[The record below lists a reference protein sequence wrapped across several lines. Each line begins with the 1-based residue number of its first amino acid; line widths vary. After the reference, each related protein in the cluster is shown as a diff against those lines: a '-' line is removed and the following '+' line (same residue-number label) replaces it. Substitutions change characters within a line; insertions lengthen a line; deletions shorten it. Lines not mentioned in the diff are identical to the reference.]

1 MMAVGA
7 NARTALLLAAVT
19 GASAFAGGTPGPAQP
34 HLGGG
39 LLGGGRLGG
48 GLSFTPGS
56 PEHTARLQN
65 FKHWQHERAAHGP
78 ALKLASSE
86 ITKNNEES
94 SALLELAA
102 TYDKASWA
110 NISHVSYMSTS
121 PAWHRL
127 AAYLSTDSTAA
138 FLRQTVREHL
148 NRIDA
153 LNAEVQALMPA
164 NSTRPRPHYGLHEY
178 CDRPISQQPGLGG
191 LNPNPSTGR
200 RLQQS
205 GAVSTAAC
213 KGLLSQYGDTLS
225 WATASNPKGEV
236 CTTPVK
242 NQNPCNNCWALSA
255 TEQVKL

>member
-19 GASAFAGGTPGPAQP
+19 GASAFAGGTPDPAQP
-34 HLGGG
+34 H
-39 LLGGGRLGG
+39 
-48 GLSFTPGS
+48 SFTPGS
-56 PEHTARLQN
+56 PEHTARLQHYQ
-65 FKHWQHERAAHGP
+65 HWQYERAAHGYG
-78 ALKLASSE
+78 
-86 ITKNNEES
+86 EES

-110 NISHVSYMSTS
+110 NISLVNYMSTN
-121 PAWHRL
+121 PGWDLL

-138 FLRQTVREHL
+138 VLRQNMREHL
-148 NRIDA
+148 NLIDA

-178 CDRPISQQPGLGG
+178 CDRAISQQPGRGG
-191 LNPNPSTGR
+191 LNPNSASTGR

-205 GAVSTAAC
+205 GAASTAAC
-213 KGLLSQYGDTLS
+213 KDLLSQYGDTLS

-242 NQNPCNNCWALSA
+242 DQGTCKACWAFAA
-255 TEQVKL
+255 TEQVRL